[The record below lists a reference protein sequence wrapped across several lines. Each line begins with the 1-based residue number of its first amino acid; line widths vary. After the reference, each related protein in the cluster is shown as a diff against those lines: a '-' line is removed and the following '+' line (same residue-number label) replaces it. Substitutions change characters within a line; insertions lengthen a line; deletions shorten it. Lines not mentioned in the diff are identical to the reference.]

1 MKTTLLVLASIAL
14 LSSAAFAADDQI
26 TKPAT
31 AESQSQQV
39 TFAQHDKNHDGN
51 ISKEEAASDADLSEE
66 WDELDEDK
74 SGGIDVTEFSMFEPK
89 SEVEV
94 DEEEKSAY

>member
-1 MKTTLLVLASIAL
+1 MKTTLLALASIAL
-14 LSSAAFAADDQI
+14 VSSAAFAADDQS
-26 TKPAT
+26 TKPAS
-31 AESQSQQV
+31 AASNSQKA
-39 TFAQHDKNHDGN
+39 TFAQQDKNHDGK
-51 ISKEEAASDADLSEE
+51 ISKEEAASDTLLTEE

>member
-1 MKTTLLVLASIAL
+1 MKITLLTLASIAL
-14 LSSAAFAADDQI
+14 LSSAAFAADDQV

-31 AESQSQQV
+31 AESHRQQV
-39 TFAQHDKNHDGN
+39 TFAQLDKNHDGK
-51 ISKEEAASDADLSEE
+51 ISKEEAASDTELTDE

-74 SGGIDVTEFSMFEPK
+74 DGSVDVTEFSKFEPK

-94 DEEEKSAY
+94 DEEEKSDY

>member
-1 MKTTLLVLASIAL
+1 MKTTLLALASIAL
-14 LSSAAFAADDQI
+14 LNSAAFAADDQT

-31 AESQSQQV
+31 AESNSQRA
-39 TFAQHDKNHDGN
+39 TFAQRDKNHDGK
-51 ISKEEAASDADLSEE
+51 ISKEEAASDTLLTEE